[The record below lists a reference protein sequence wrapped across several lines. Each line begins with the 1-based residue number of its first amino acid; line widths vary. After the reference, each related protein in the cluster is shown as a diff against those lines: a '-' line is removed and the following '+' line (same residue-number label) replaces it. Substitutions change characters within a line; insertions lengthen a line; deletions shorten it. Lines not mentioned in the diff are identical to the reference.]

1 MTEDWRKALGID
13 YNNELDDGIQKYKG
27 DYYLDGVFMQKIIP
41 DEVFFV
47 HQFLTFNKG
56 INGYLGIGG
65 FAFFTMESEPYL
77 YDKKKARTFTFVNRD
92 LTNRVE

>member
-41 DEVFFV
+41 DEVFSC
-47 HQFLTFNKG
+47 
-56 INGYLGIGG
+56 
-65 FAFFTMESEPYL
+65 M
-77 YDKKKARTFTFVNRD
+77 
-92 LTNRVE
+92 